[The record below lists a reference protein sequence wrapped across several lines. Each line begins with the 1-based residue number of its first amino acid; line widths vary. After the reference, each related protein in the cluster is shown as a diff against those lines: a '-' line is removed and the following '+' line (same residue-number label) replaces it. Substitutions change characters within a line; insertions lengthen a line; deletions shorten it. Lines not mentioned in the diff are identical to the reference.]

1 MCIQFPPYHYLTQT
15 KQSSN
20 NRPRFSL
27 SFRGPSIIS
36 PPSTHYPLKAT
47 VHYHLDPSI
56 TDLTQQQPVTFS
68 TRSTP
73 LAQNEQ
79 LEFCYKLYSSPS
91 LDFESLLRFRRN
103 RTLVRPDRTKPRDP
117 KLPIAPEK
125 GFVQIAPGEDVIF
138 ELSLKLDYWLREL
151 ETGKTYWLQF
161 AGKED
166 VIKYW
171 RYGSL
176 QVSIQ
181 GAWLVVILSHNLLTI
196 FVQGPGPANVR
207 S

>member
-1 MCIQFPPYHYLTQT
+1 MCIQFHHDITQT
-15 KQSSN
+15 SQSSN
-20 NRPRFSL
+20 YRPRFSL
-27 SFRGPSIIS
+27 CFRGPSIIS
-36 PPSTHYPLKAT
+36 PRSTHYPLEAT

-56 TDLTQQQPVTFS
+56 TDPTHQQPVTFS

-79 LEFCYKLYSSPS
+79 LEFCYKLYSTPS
-91 LDFESLLRFRRN
+91 LDFDSLLRFRRN
-103 RTLVRPDRTKPRDP
+103 RTLVRPDRTQSHDST
-117 KLPIAPEK
+117 LPIISEK
-125 GFVQIAPGEDVIF
+125 GFVQVAPGEDVVF
-138 ELSLKLDYWLREL
+138 ELSLKLDYWLQEL
-151 ETGKTYWLQF
+151 ETGKAYWLQF

-181 GAWLVVILSHNLLTI
+181 SVWLVVILRDGMLTI
-196 FVQGPGPANVR
+196 FVQGTGPANVR